1 MKEKISYERRNYEAV
16 ADAPVPKIILGK
28 TSQILNPGVKG

>member
-16 ADAPVPKIILGK
+16 ADAPNIRLSK
-28 TSQILNPGVKG
+28 VKRLKY